1 MMKLLRKFVE
11 SPHINIL
18 IGLILLLS
26 GLVEAWDTL
35 SQDMMN
41 GNFGVNHG
49 VIIFGLFH
57 ILKSVPDIFEG
68 MEKLTKE

>member
-26 GLVEAWDTL
+26 GLIEAWDTL
-35 SQDMMN
+35 FQDIMS
-41 GNFGVNHG
+41 GNFGARHG
-49 VIIFGLFH
+49 VIIFGLFQ